1 MSSPEGFN
9 PEQGREQFDPETEA
23 MFKRLAAAVDRA
35 AAGKIDKPALK
46 ERKERA
52 EQTARLLRAE
62 AKRITQE
69 QAELRERYDIRH
81 VGIMDRIAR
90 RWRALGLAAGIAG
103 LVGGFVEQERQQ
115 AAAERALPRTH
126 LEEADPEATKE
137 RMQQLFVE
145 TIPRGLYEDVG
156 QLTAVEDI
164 KPMPEEYGMEDVFVA
179 AELSGGDE
187 EKEGTEKKGAMIF
200 YGSSR
205 DMTAREKYGEL
216 MIHELAHGSSDST
229 DDRLSPAMRRG
240 LRAWVLDRVN
250 SPDRFRSWYVES
262 IKNKDPEER
271 DRRKAGEYWAE
282 IVMEYLRSERP
293 EMRLPLAD
301 LKMVQDFIRS
311 TDPEFDQAKARRRRL
326 EITAEMDR
334 DRLPKAVAKAAAK
347 IGGSE
352 GQGLEERFHG
362 QSVDRTGGDESD
374 ADVQR
379 QGRAELVRF
388 VSEWSDT
395 KEHQRLAHALIA
407 RDRWLQTLAALF
419 ASREPGTEME
429 AIDAI
434 KVYVAAVERYRAAA
448 AKVKKSEAASQ
459 EFQRIVSTYHL
470 RFDVMMDEG
479 EFGELLDAKAG
490 VKDPVWL
497 LEATGWAAA
506 EEDDDLYDD
515 EVMRWAFE
523 ADDKSG
529 GPKK

>member
-9 PEQGREQFDPETEA
+9 PEPGREQFDPETEA
-23 MFKRLAAAVDRA
+23 MFKRLAVAVDRA
-35 AAGKIDKPALK
+35 AAGKLDKPALK
-46 ERKERA
+46 GRKERA
-52 EQTARLLRAE
+52 EQIARFLRTE
-62 AKRITQE
+62 AKRIAQE
-69 QAELRERYDIRH
+69 QKELRERYDIRH
-81 VGIMDRIAR
+81 IGIMDRIAR
-90 RWRALGLAAGIAG
+90 RWRSLGLAAGVTG
-103 LVGGFVEQERQQ
+103 LVGGFVAQERQQ
-115 AAAERALPRTH
+115 AAAERALPRPH
-126 LEEADPEATKE
+126 LENADPEATPE
-137 RMQQLFVE
+137 RIRQLFVK

-164 KPMPEEYGMEDVFVA
+164 KPMPAEYGMEGAFVA
-179 AELSGGDE
+179 AELSGG
-187 EKEGTEKKGAMIF
+187 EGGEKGAMIF

-205 DMTAREKYGEL
+205 DMSAREKYGEL

-240 LRAWVLDRVN
+240 LRAWILDRVN
-250 SPDRFRSWYVES
+250 SPDRYRSWYVES

-301 LKMVQDFIRS
+301 LKMIQDFIRS
-311 TDPEFDQAKARRRRL
+311 TDPEFDQAKARLLRL

-352 GQGLEERFHG
+352 GRGLEERFHG
-362 QSVDRTGGDESD
+362 QSVDRSGGDESD
-374 ADVQR
+374 PDIQR

-407 RDRWLQTLAALF
+407 RDRWLQTLAALLE
-419 ASREPGTEME
+419 SREPGTEME
-429 AIDAI
+429 TIDAI
-434 KVYVAAVERYRAAA
+434 KVYVAAAERCRDAV
-448 AKVKKSEAASQ
+448 AKVKEYDVASK
-459 EFQRIVSTYHL
+459 EFRRIVTQYGL
-470 RFDVMMDEG
+470 QFDVMMDEG
-479 EFGELLDAKAG
+479 EFGELLDAKTG

-515 EVMRWAFE
+515 EVMRWGFE
-523 ADDKSG
+523 ADEKSG